1 VRARSPGW
9 SRVQHAAD
17 RLLGGTREEGGGLE
31 EGKKRGE
38 KKRKK
43 KSAVLI
49 WEEGS
54 ATPVLV
60 NRIHPSRRAVR
71 PRRAAI
77 TSGISHVVGQFF
89 RLSSPPPP
97 PPHPGLTTEF
107 LNPFAGHMSQRKNVG
122 RHLSAR
128 PCSFLRPATS
138 SSSPSSSEKTRVARI
153 LFRSRNRSRET
164 PLLLASP

>member
-1 VRARSPGW
+1 
-9 SRVQHAAD
+9 VQHAAD
-17 RLLGGTREEGGGLE
+17 RLLGGTREEG
-31 EGKKRGE
+31 KKREE

-97 PPHPGLTTEF
+97 PHPGLTTEF

-128 PCSFLRPATS
+128 PRSFLRPATS

-164 PLLLASP
+164 PLLLALINQ